1 MTNPRVAG
9 RYAKSL
15 IDLAVERNQLEEVR
29 NDIRYL
35 YDLQKASKE
44 FVVLLRSPVIKADK
58 KNQIVKAIT
67 DGKVSVLTSS
77 FIKLMIEKG
86 REIGLPEIV
95 TAFIEQYN
103 KIKGIEKV
111 RLITAQPVSEE
122 IKQDILGKF
131 AGSNPGKQIE
141 MDTAVDEDLIGGFIL
156 EFNNNLIDASIS
168 RDLKDI
174 KKQFS
179 ENIYIQNIR

>member
-35 YDLQKASKE
+35 YDLQKASTE

-67 DGKVSVLTSS
+67 EAQISPLTAS
-77 FIKLMIEKG
+77 FIKLMIDKG

-103 KIKGIEKV
+103 QIKGIEKV
-111 RLITAQPVSEE
+111 KLITAQPVSEE
-122 IKQDILGKF
+122 IRQDILNKF
-131 AGSNPGKQIE
+131 GASNPGKQIDME
-141 MDTAVDEDLIGGFIL
+141 TAVDEELIGGFVL
-156 EFNNNLIDASIS
+156 EFNNNLIDASIA
-168 RDLKDI
+168 RDLNDI
-174 KKQFS
+174 RKQFQ
-179 ENIYIQNIR
+179 ENIYIHNIR